1 MKDNTIWVRVE
12 NNLLEYI
19 EKVREIGHFEN
30 RSQTIR
36 TILKIAEENNI
47 GLS

>member
-19 EKVREIGHFEN
+19 EKVRKKGHFEN